1 MSPFKKAAIF
11 QIVCWSLVTGGW
23 IANGVATVEAI
34 KKQPKVC
41 SEELE
46 ETRTQL
52 RLRTAELR
60 VAHSQLDAARK
71 KLKKCGV
78 KFEETDE

>member
-1 MSPFKKAAIF
+1 MSDFAKFATFYITCCAIA
-11 QIVCWSLVTGGW
+11 IAGW
-23 IANGVATVEAI
+23 IWNGVAIAEAI
-34 KKQPKVC
+34 KHKPPAC
-41 SEELE
+41 SDELE

-60 VAHSQLDAARK
+60 VAHSQLDAAWK

-78 KFEETDE
+78 STEE